1 MPLPESIP
9 VSYSEE
15 EAGYVS
21 FRPVVRQIFRL
32 HELLDMVLSVTGKD
46 PARIRQILHSG
57 SVVFHFYH
65 YWWQGFEASEGEIE
79 MLLRE
84 FPDADPRRPFSGAA
98 CTMVLVESGDSPARP
113 PLELPRGAIS
123 SK

>member
-9 VSYSEE
+9 VRYSEG
-15 EAGYVS
+15 AAAYVS
-21 FRPVVRQIFRL
+21 LRPAVRQTFRL

-65 YWWQGFEASEGEIE
+65 YWWQGFYASEEAP
-79 MLLRE
+79 LRRGLRSN
-84 FPDADPRRPFSGAA
+84 FLAMQFRAKAYSGAEA
-98 CTMVLVESGDSPARP
+98 FGT
-113 PLELPRGAIS
+113 
-123 SK
+123 